1 MVFLINIWIMF
12 YLQIIV
18 RVCYINLQDLLQEV
32 DEYKLVYIDQVVVI
46 FVMIFFRY
54 EGIFI
59 IKDII

>member
-32 DEYKLVYIDQVVVI
+32 DEYKLVYFDQVVVI

-59 IKDII
+59 IKDIF